1 MKPWS
6 WPGGDATRKRWCS
19 RCPADEQRRRRTI
32 RYDQTRPAVGCV
44 GWTGALPTVTRKT
57 IRAFHDPAFTTP
69 GRRVIGGLNLTAN
82 VCPALAPNLRM
93 ASATSSLHP
102 CLPSPATRGPPPAPE
117 AGTFP
122 TNHKSVAHIQR
133 IRFNIVRWIE
143 ICGLDKSNTGIAEP
157 NRPDS
162 EPGQCYGNNIP
173 TGFVLLHFQITCNL
187 SV

>member
-1 MKPWS
+1 MVSP
-6 WPGGDATRKRWCS
+6 
-19 RCPADEQRRRRTI
+19 
-32 RYDQTRPAVGCV
+32 
-44 GWTGALPTVTRKT
+44 
-57 IRAFHDPAFTTP
+57 TP
-69 GRRVIGGLNLTAN
+69 GRFQCEERVLTRQGAEIVGAQAEFLRLKEN
-82 VCPALAPNLRM
+82 VHQAQSFHAVIIVI
-93 ASATSSLHP
+93 
-102 CLPSPATRGPPPAPE
+102 
-117 AGTFP
+117 AGA

-162 EPGQCYGNNIP
+162 EPRQCYGNNIP